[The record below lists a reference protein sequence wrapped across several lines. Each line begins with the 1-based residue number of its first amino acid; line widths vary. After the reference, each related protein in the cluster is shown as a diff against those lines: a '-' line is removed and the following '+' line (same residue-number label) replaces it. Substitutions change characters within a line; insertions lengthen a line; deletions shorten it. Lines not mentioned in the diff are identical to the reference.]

1 MDYRATSKPG
11 SEQRDAKIPDG
22 AQLGELR
29 RRLSLAPH
37 NNDLRLYLAHWLADH
52 GRRKEA
58 LDELRTLVRLDP
70 NHLVARKLREELA
83 RAPEPADSPP
93 SPQTSEALH

>member
-1 MDYRATSKPG
+1 MGYGAESKSG
-11 SEQRDAKIPDG
+11 SEQRDTKTPERT
-22 AQLGELR
+22 QLRELR

-37 NNDLRLYLAHWLADH
+37 NNGLRLHLAQWLAEH
-52 GRRKEA
+52 GQRKEA
-58 LDELRTLVRLDP
+58 LEELRTLVRLDP

-83 RAPEPADSPP
+83 QGLESADSP